1 MDVLGD
7 PRLIC
12 GFSASPAGGAQ
23 RLEWDGLDAALAST
37 DSYCWIHLDAADL
50 RVQRWIESQPN
61 LPARAKKTLL
71 GEDQL
76 VRFREAGEGGFAGVL
91 SDLHHDFDDDP
102 SAVGA
107 LRVYFDEHRV
117 VTARRH
123 PLQAVDRLRRTLEK
137 QAWEKQSCDIR
148 PLNLVANLL
157 LHLSDAFVELVQDA
171 TEDLDAVEAAILD
184 DAARGAADLG
194 RVRRL
199 LARLRRHLG
208 PQRLALGRLAA
219 RPPEWASQE
228 DANALRDAVGR
239 LDAVGHDLDLSQE
252 RARQLQDER
261 AATLAEITNRNLY
274 VLSIVTAVFLPMTLV
289 TGVFGMNVG
298 GLPGV
303 ESPHGFLWTVALMAA
318 TGLATWAF
326 LKVAR
331 IV

>member
-12 GFSASPAGGAQ
+12 GFSASPSGEAR
-23 RLEWDGLDAALAST
+23 RLDWDELDRVMASGEG
-37 DSYCWIHLDAADL
+37 YCWIHLDAADV
-50 RVQRWIESQPN
+50 RVQSWVSNQPT
-61 LPARAKKTLL
+61 LPAQAKKTLL
-71 GEDQL
+71 GEDKL
-76 VRFREAGEGGFAGVL
+76 VRFKEAGEYGLAGVL

-102 SAVGA
+102 SAVGE
-107 LRVYFDEHRV
+107 LRVYFDERRV

-123 PLQAVDRLRRTLEK
+123 PLQAVDRLRRAMERG
-137 QAWEKQSCDIR
+137 QCDIR
-148 PLNLVANLL
+148 PLSLVAQLL
-157 LHLSDAFVELVQDA
+157 LHLSDAFIELVQDA
-171 TEDLDAVEAAILD
+171 TEDLDAVESAILD
-184 DAARGAADLG
+184 DAAEGAADLG

-219 RPPEWASQE
+219 RPPLWAGDE
-228 DANALRDAVGR
+228 DANALRDAVAR
-239 LDAVGHDLDLSQE
+239 LDAVGHDLDLAQE

-274 VLSIVTAVFLPMTLV
+274 VLSIVTAFFLPMTLV

-303 ESPHGFLWTVALMAA
+303 ESAHGFFWTMVLMGA
-318 TGLATWAF
+318 TGLATWGF
-326 LKVAR
+326 LKIAR
-331 IV
+331 II

>member
-1 MDVLGD
+1 MDDFAG

-12 GFSASPAGGAQ
+12 GFSASASGETR
-23 RLEWDGLDAALAST
+23 RLRWDELDSALADESGF
-37 DSYCWIHLDAADL
+37 SWVHLDVADI
-50 RVQRWIESQPN
+50 RVQSWLSQQPS
-61 LPARAKKTLL
+61 LPVQAKRTLL
-71 GEDQL
+71 GEDRL
-76 VRFREAGEGGFAGVL
+76 VRFKEAGRQGLSGVL

-102 SAVGA
+102 SAVGE
-107 LRVYFDEHRV
+107 LRVYFDERRV

-123 PLQAVDRLRRTLEK
+123 PLQAVDRLRRTMERGH
-137 QAWEKQSCDIR
+137 CDIR
-148 PLNLVANLL
+148 PLSLVAQLL

-184 DAARGAADLG
+184 DAAKGAADLG

-219 RPPEWASQE
+219 RPPLWASPE
-228 DANALRDAVGR
+228 DANALRDAVAR
-239 LDAVGHDLDLSQE
+239 LDSVGHDLELAQE

-303 ESPHGFLWTVALMAA
+303 ESAHGFLWTLVLMGA
-318 TGLATWAF
+318 TGLATYIF
-326 LKVAR
+326 LRVAR